1 MGRAAADMVLS
12 LLVPNSKK
20 RLSAAAAL
28 QLPFFLQP
36 DADSVQPSDSVQLL
50 TADAQ
55 VCVSKKMFTAGTDT
69 SALPGSLAK
78 PDEKPGVSS
87 AVAPANSPVSLVAS
101 AQDSSGM
108 QTILTDSSAPSA
120 KAVLTEQPCMPG
132 QAHSGV
138 QMASDDGNSS
148 CSTPGD
154 APPPES
160 HSTQVNVQCLHCTR
174 KPTAPLLCA
183 SVCSRPACESS
194 HLLCA
199 CCCQCIDRCLC
210 YHCC

>member
-1 MGRAAADMVLS
+1 MPLRLCVLLLQREAHVKEALEKELVSCVGQAAADMVLS
-12 LLVPNSKK
+12 LLVLNPQQ

-36 DADSVQPSDSVQLL
+36 
-50 TADAQ
+50 ADAMQ
-55 VCVSKKMFTAGTDT
+55 PLAADVYT
-69 SALPGSLAK
+69 GSSSK

-87 AVAPANSPVSLVAS
+87 VVAPASSPVSLVAS
-101 AQDSSGM
+101 AQDSSGV
-108 QTILTDSSAPSA
+108 QTILTDSSAPST

-160 HSTQVNVQCLHCTR
+160 HSTQVNLQC
-174 KPTAPLLCA
+174 
-183 SVCSRPACESS
+183 
-194 HLLCA
+194 
-199 CCCQCIDRCLC
+199 
-210 YHCC
+210 